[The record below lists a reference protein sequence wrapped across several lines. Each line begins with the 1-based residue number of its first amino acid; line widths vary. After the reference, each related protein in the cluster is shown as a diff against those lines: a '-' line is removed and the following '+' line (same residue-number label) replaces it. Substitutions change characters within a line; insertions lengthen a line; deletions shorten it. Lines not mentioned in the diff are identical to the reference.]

1 MSAIVLGAQ
10 IPRLQAVQL
19 GRLLN
24 ALAVYGLVKQSQGTV
39 QLQLL
44 LHAQLA
50 RTGPARVQRLVQRV
64 LRARV
69 LSQLLVLPLQIPFA
83 HRLLLHAQLARTG
96 PARVQRLVQRVLRAR
111 VQTALSLLLVPL
123 PLILFVAHQLVQRL
137 ALSVNLYLDLPVL
150 GVQQE
155 RIKAHPPLP
164 VRHAQRALLA
174 PLV

>member
-39 QLQLL
+39 QLQ
-44 LHAQLA
+44 
-50 RTGPARVQRLVQRV
+50 
-64 LRARV
+64 
-69 LSQLLVLPLQIPFA
+69 
-83 HRLLLHAQLARTG
+83 LLLHAQLARTG